1 MLVLTTFFTA
11 VLFLVVCAIV
21 GVAIFY
27 TIFWIVS
34 IIPPWAWVIILIL
47 ASFMTYEAIKC

>member
-11 VLFLVVCAIV
+11 VLFLTICAIV

-27 TIFWIVS
+27 AIFWIVS
-34 IIPPWAWVIILIL
+34 IIPPWIWVIIIIL
-47 ASFMTYEAIKC
+47 ASFITYGAIKC

>member
-11 VLFLVVCAIV
+11 VLFLAVCAIV

-27 TIFWIVS
+27 AIFWIVS
-34 IIPPWAWVIILIL
+34 IIPPWIWVIIIIL
-47 ASFMTYEAIKC
+47 ASFMTYGAIKC